1 MERVEAEQIA
11 TRTLDPG
18 ERLLWS
24 GSPNPGRSAAQVLVA
39 TFIGIPSVGFAVFWI
54 YTAYHIASRS
64 AHAPGPWALFPLFG
78 LPFLL
83 IGLGVMLS
91 PLWAYLAAQRTV
103 YAVTDQRALIS
114 SSLGARG
121 VRAYSHDDI
130 GELSMVER
138 ADGSGDLFFANRT
151 MVTQRGY
158 ASQRVGFIGIP
169 EVRSVEQLLRQNLK
183 EQRAA

>member
-39 TFIGIPSVGFAVFWI
+39 RGLRVVSPQEAGTI
-54 YTAYHIASRS
+54 T
-64 AHAPGPWALFPLFG
+64 LLEPL
-78 LPFLL
+78 LN
-83 IGLGVMLS
+83 

-103 YAVTDQRALIS
+103 YAVTDQRALII